1 VCLIIAL
8 YAVPPCAVTWI
19 YNVLNEFV
27 RGKERS
33 KSLSHSG
40 SGNET
45 SERKSFGAIRS
56 DGFFQR
62 IYQQAATGIAI
73 TDWLGVFQE
82 CNPAYCALLG
92 YTEEELR
99 SVDFASLVHPDDR
112 EANLAQIS
120 RLQAGEISSFDIENR
135 YIHKNGAPVWVH
147 KFVSVLPGENGEPTH
162 LIALVT
168 NTTGRHHAEQ
178 MLRASEAKLRLA
190 LDASDAGTWSWE
202 ARTNQTQWDER
213 YGSMYGISGETP
225 THGTWVAYIH
235 PEDRPRVLARINE
248 VRNTPGDDIW
258 NVEFRAIRPDGI
270 VIWMQGLGRAARD
283 AEGQLLSLSGI
294 NVDITERKQVE
305 EALRV
310 VSAELRQ
317 TLHTA
322 ATGLTHC
329 SRDLRYLSAN
339 PAYAEWMGLP
349 LEQIIGRPI
358 VEVMGQAAFEI
369 IRPRIERV
377 LSGERVE
384 YEDALPIRGELKCTQ
399 TVYTP
404 DRDGAGNVVGWV
416 GSTTDISE
424 RKRIE
429 EELKAAN
436 AFLDAIFE
444 NIPLMLFIKESQSLR
459 FIRLNRTSEDL
470 LGWPNETLKGK
481 NAYDFWPK
489 EQAEFFIE
497 KIARP

>member
-1 VCLIIAL
+1 
-8 YAVPPCAVTWI
+8 
-19 YNVLNEFV
+19 
-27 RGKERS
+27 
-33 KSLSHSG
+33 
-40 SGNET
+40 
-45 SERKSFGAIRS
+45 
-56 DGFFQR
+56 
-62 IYQQAATGIAI
+62 
-73 TDWLGVFQE
+73 
-82 CNPAYCALLG
+82 
-92 YTEEELR
+92 
-99 SVDFASLVHPDDR
+99 
-112 EANLAQIS
+112 
-120 RLQAGEISSFDIENR
+120 
-135 YIHKNGAPVWVH
+135 
-147 KFVSVLPGENGEPTH
+147 
-162 LIALVT
+162 
-168 NTTGRHHAEQ
+168 
-178 MLRASEAKLRLA
+178 
-190 LDASDAGTWSWE
+190 
-202 ARTNQTQWDER
+202 
-213 YGSMYGISGETP
+213 
-225 THGTWVAYIH
+225 
-235 PEDRPRVLARINE
+235 
-248 VRNTPGDDIW
+248 
-258 NVEFRAIRPDGI
+258 
-270 VIWMQGLGRAARD
+270 MQGLGRAARD

-384 YEDALPIRGELKCTQ
+384 YEDELPIRGELKCTQ